1 MEKIQYALW
10 KNTDESHQQ
19 FSERLRSTVAPALL
33 GNSPLALTIAVVD
46 DAVSAASGY
55 RMECTRPAPD
65 ALISL
70 WLNSAISRGDYEAE
84 LDQHVARY
92 WGYLVCESSPLPD
105 TGSHSGG
112 DRTPGM
118 NQVVFL
124 RKPHRLDRE
133 TWLNTWQ
140 GQHTAVAIET
150 QSTFVY
156 RQNVIV
162 RSLSYGSAPY
172 DAVVEECFPEQAIHS
187 REAFYDAV
195 DQPELFQQR
204 QQQMMESCARFIDFD
219 KIDCVPMSEYVF
231 KR

>member
-10 KNTDESHQQ
+10 KNTDESHQH
-19 FSERLRSTVAPALL
+19 FSERLRSTVAPECLSHSPQALSL
-33 GNSPLALTIAVVD
+33 AVVD
-46 DAVSAASGY
+46 DAVAAASAY

-65 ALISL
+65 ALLSL
-70 WLNSAISRGDYEAE
+70 WLHSAISRGDYEAI
-84 LDQHVARY
+84 LAQNVARF

-105 TGSHSGG
+105 SHSHSGG

-124 RKPHRLDRE
+124 RKPPRLDRE
-133 TWLNTWQ
+133 TWLENWL
-140 GQHTAVAIET
+140 GHHTSVAIET

-156 RQNVIV
+156 RQNVIM
-162 RSLSYGSAPY
+162 RALNYGSAPY
-172 DAVVEECFPEQAIHS
+172 DAVVEECFPEAAIHS

>member
-10 KNTDESHQQ
+10 KNTEETNQQ
-19 FSERLRSTVAPALL
+19 FSERLRSTVMPDLL
-33 GNSPLALTIAVVD
+33 GITPLALSIAVVD
-46 DAVSAASGY
+46 DAVAAASGY

-65 ALISL
+65 ALLSL
-70 WLNSAISRGDYEAE
+70 WLNSAISRGDYESVLA
-84 LDQHVARY
+84 QHVTRY

-105 TGSHSGG
+105 KGSHSGG
-112 DRTPGM
+112 ERTPGM

-124 RKPHRLDRE
+124 RKPPRLDRE
-133 TWLNTWQ
+133 SWLTAWQ
-140 GQHTAVAIET
+140 GQHTSVAIET

-162 RSLSYGSAPY
+162 RTLNYGSAPY
-172 DAVVEECFPEQAIHS
+172 DAIVEECFPEAAIES